1 MNARSLRILAGF
13 FLAANGL
20 LPGLAWAQ
28 NQSTKPHESLDAAPI
43 GKVMSVTGTVHIEH
57 PTASVVLVDLP
68 TGNENTKAGEMIYRN
83 DVITTGIDG
92 SLNIAFNDGTSFNV
106 SKNAKMSIDNF
117 VYDPKGDSNSALFDL
132 TKGTFTFIAG
142 NTAHTGDMKV
152 NTPLGTMG
160 IRGTAPRVEI
170 LDDGTVILS
179 TNVERK

>member
-1 MNARSLRILAGF
+1 MNARAVRILAGV

-28 NQSTKPHESLDAAPI
+28 NQPTKQHESLDATPI
-43 GKVMSVTGTVHIEH
+43 GKVMSLTGTVHIDH
-57 PTASVVLVDLP
+57 PTASVVLVNLP
-68 TGNENTKAGEMIYRN
+68 TGDQNTKAGEMIYRN
-83 DVITTGIDG
+83 DVISTGSDG
-92 SLNIAFNDGTSFNV
+92 SVNIAFNDGTSFNV
-106 SKNAKMSIDNF
+106 SKNAKMSIDDF
-117 VYDPKGDSNSALFDL
+117 VYDPKGSSNSALFDL

-170 LDDGTVILS
+170 LENGTVILS